1 MNLGQCEEYDTP
13 VIVAADS
20 TTSTY
25 LQITNIDSYSTY
37 IVYVNGENEAGN
49 GTVVEETIVTP
60 ETGTHYV
67 SVLSNNHN
75 SVECS
80 QKQI

>member
-13 VIVAADS
+13 VIVVADS
-20 TTSTY
+20 TTNTY

-49 GTVVEETIVTP
+49 GTVVEETIITP
-60 ETGTHYV
+60 ETGTHLINV
-67 SVLSNNHN
+67 SVLSNN
-75 SVECS
+75 
-80 QKQI
+80 